1 MTVRTRFAPSPTGY
15 LHIGGARTAL
25 FSYLYA
31 RRHGGAF
38 VLRVEDTDRERSTPA
53 SVNAILEGM
62 TWLNL
67 DYDEGPFYQTERM
80 ARYQAVIDQLLATD
94 HAYYCY
100 ASREELDALREGQM
114 ARGEKPRYD
123 RRYRDFTGTPP
134 TGVAPVVR
142 FRNPLEG
149 EVVIDDGVRGRVVF
163 QNSELDD
170 LIIARSDGS
179 PTYNLTV
186 VVDDWD
192 MGITHVIR
200 GDDHL
205 NNTPRQINLYHA
217 LGVPPPQFAHLPMI
231 HAPDGAKLSK
241 RHGAVSVM
249 QYREDGYLP
258 EALLNYLVRLGWSH
272 GDDEIFDRPTMVQLF
287 DISGINQSASS
298 INPDKLRWLNQQ
310 YIKSQPPAEVAMELR
325 WHLGRIGI
333 DPADS
338 PLDPARLVTAYA
350 DRVHTL
356 VELAA
361 LARPYYQP
369 LGGYEPAALAKL
381 DADAPNILD
390 TLDAALGDV
399 DVWASEAL
407 LDQAVKQVAE
417 TLGFKLGKVG
427 PLLRLALVGQ
437 SASPS
442 LGVTL
447 SLLGQERARDRIR
460 ALKTHL
466 QGK

>member
-1 MTVRTRFAPSPTGY
+1 MAVRTRFAPSPTGY

-38 VLRVEDTDRERSTPA
+38 VLRVEDTDRERSTPE

-80 ARYQAVIDQLLATD
+80 ARYQAVIEQLLSTG

-123 RRYRDFTGTPP
+123 RRYRNFTGTPP
-134 TGVAPVVR
+134 AGVAPVVR

-149 EVVIDDGVRGRVVF
+149 EVVIEDAVRGRVVF
-163 QNSELDD
+163 QNNELDD

-205 NNTPRQINLYHA
+205 NNTPRQINLYEA
-217 LGVPPPQFAHLPMI
+217 LGATPPQFAHLPMI
-231 HAPDGAKLSK
+231 HGPDGTKLSK

-258 EALLNYLVRLGWSH
+258 AALLNYLVRLGWSH
-272 GDDEIFDRPTMVQLF
+272 GDDEIFDRPTMVRLF
-287 DISGINQSASS
+287 DLTGINQSAAS

-310 YIKSQPPAEVAMELR
+310 YIKNLPVAEVALELR

-333 DPADS
+333 DPSESD
-338 PLDPARLVTAYA
+338 LDPARLVTAYA

-356 VELAA
+356 VELAIQ
-361 LARPYYQP
+361 ARPYYQP
-369 LGGYEPAALAKL
+369 LSGYDSSALAKL
-381 DADAPNILD
+381 DADAPRIL
-390 TLDAALGDV
+390 AALD
-399 DVWASEAL
+399 SAL
-407 LDQAVKQVAE
+407 AETAIWETETALDQAVKQVAE
-417 TLGFKLGKVG
+417 ALGFKLGKVG

-447 SLLGQERARDRIR
+447 NLLGQAKAQDRVR
-460 ALKTHL
+460 ALKTYL
-466 QGK
+466 QNR

>member
-1 MTVRTRFAPSPTGY
+1 MAVRTRFAPSPTGY

-38 VLRVEDTDRERSTPA
+38 VLRVEDTDRERSTPE

-80 ARYQAVIDQLLATD
+80 ARYQAVIEQLLSTG

-134 TGVAPVVR
+134 AGVAPVVR
-142 FRNPLEG
+142 FRNPLDG
-149 EVVIDDGVRGRVVF
+149 EVVIDDAVRGRVVF
-163 QNSELDD
+163 QNNELDD

-205 NNTPRQINLYHA
+205 NNTPRQINLYEA
-217 LGVPPPQFAHLPMI
+217 LGATPPQFAHLPMI
-231 HAPDGAKLSK
+231 HGPDGTKLSK

-258 EALLNYLVRLGWSH
+258 AALLNYLVRLGWSH
-272 GDDEIFDRPTMVQLF
+272 GDDEIFDRPTMVRLF
-287 DISGINQSASS
+287 DLTGINQSASS

-310 YIKSQPPAEVAMELR
+310 YIKNLPVDEVALELR

-333 DPADS
+333 DPSKSD
-338 PLDPARLVTAYA
+338 LDPARLVTAYA

-356 VELAA
+356 VELAIQ
-361 LARPYYQP
+361 ARPYYQP
-369 LGGYEPAALAKL
+369 LSGYDSAALAKL
-381 DADAPNILD
+381 DADAPRIL
-390 TLDAALGDV
+390 AALDSALAETTI
-399 DVWASEAL
+399 WETEAA

-417 TLGFKLGKVG
+417 ALGFKLGKVG

-447 SLLGQERARDRIR
+447 NLFGQAKAQDRIR
-460 ALKTHL
+460 ALKTYL
-466 QGK
+466 QNR